1 MQRNQAVKWVKRTSE
16 RGDRKEATGS
26 GKGVKHKSNEMGLLR
41 SRQEMKFILVPGF
54 PKSPYVLVLC
64 SHQST
69 YFIPV
74 QQAKIY
80 TIAIL

>member
-1 MQRNQAVKWVKRTSE
+1 MRGTSGRE
-16 RGDRKEATGS
+16 DRKEATGS
-26 GKGVKHKSNEMGLLR
+26 GEEEKHKSNGMGLSR
-41 SRQEMKFILVPGF
+41 SRQEMNFILVPGF

-74 QQAKIY
+74 QQAKIG
-80 TIAIL
+80 IVAIL